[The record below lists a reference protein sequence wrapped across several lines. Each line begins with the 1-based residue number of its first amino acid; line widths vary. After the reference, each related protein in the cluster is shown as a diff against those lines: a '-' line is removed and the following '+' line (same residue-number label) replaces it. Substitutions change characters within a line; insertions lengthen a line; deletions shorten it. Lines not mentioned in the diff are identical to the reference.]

1 MKKNNIYAIAIG
13 SALTYGGYFLLTS
26 DVKKASNHGKPL
38 SGLDI
43 ATLKIVG
50 GLVLIGGIATLYGS
64 AKDIFKK

>member
-26 DVKKASNHGKPL
+26 DVKKAKKDGKPL